1 MGNIRRIIQFLDDYL
16 EKTMIV
22 LLSSTLVFC
31 LSYSAFVRYFVSIPF
46 FTSLTHK
53 TEELALF
60 AFVWLLYW
68 GACLATKDK
77 AHFRIDAHFGLL
89 PEKWR
94 RWQNLPG
101 DLLWI
106 GFNLFVVWQG
116 LLLTHSAIRN
126 PEHSLSLGIH
136 MAVIYSAIPL
146 TFAITILRMVQIYWR
161 GENVP
166 PKEPQAAPEMH

>member
-1 MGNIRRIIQFLDDYL
+1 MQTILRVIHFLDDYL
-16 EKTMIV
+16 EKVVIV
-22 LLSSTLVFC
+22 LLTCTLIFC
-31 LSYSAFVRYFVSIPF
+31 LSYSAFIRYFVSIPF

-68 GACLATKDK
+68 GACLATKEK
-77 AHFRIDAHFGLL
+77 AHFRIYAHFALL

-101 DLLWI
+101 DLVWV

-116 LLLTHSAIRN
+116 WLLTESAIRN
-126 PEHSLSLGIH
+126 PEHSLSLGID
-136 MAVIYSAIPL
+136 MTVIYSAIPL

-166 PKEPQAAPEMH
+166 PGELPAAPELH